1 MSLEAR
7 LTLGRAAGF
16 VLDVELAA
24 PAGGTLVLAGE
35 SGSGKST
42 VLRLLA
48 GLERPDAGRIAL
60 GGSVWFDGT
69 ACLRPDERDV
79 GWVPQDYAL
88 FPHLSVRENV
98 EFGLRARRCPATE
111 VRRRASAA
119 LERFG
124 LRDLAGRHPAG
135 LSGGQQQR
143 VALARA
149 LVTEPALLLL
159 DEPLAALDLPARQT
173 LRGELRSLLAG
184 FPGVIVFVTHNPV
197 EAMLFGERIAVLEQG
212 RVSQSGGRDELLTR
226 PRSAYVAQFMGLN
239 LIQGRVLERQ
249 ADGVTRVE
257 TRDGSVTVA
266 GTEGAAT
273 PELFVAVSPREITL
287 YRSAPEASA
296 QNLYRGRVL
305 EMVPELPFG
314 ERVRV
319 VLDTHP
325 RLVAEVTRSAV
336 EHLGLSEGQ
345 EVYASFKATGAVAY
359 G

>member
-1 MSLEAR
+1 MTLEAR
-7 LTLGRAAGF
+7 LTRRRSTGF
-16 VLDVELAA
+16 TLDVELAA
-24 PAGGTLVLAGE
+24 PAGSTLVLAGE

-60 GGSVWFDGT
+60 GGAVWFGATDWLG
-69 ACLRPDERDV
+69 PGQRDV

-88 FPHLSVRENV
+88 FPHLTVRENV
-98 EFGLRARRCPATE
+98 EFGLRARRCTPGE
-111 VRRRASAA
+111 VRRRVGAA

-124 LRDLAGRHPAG
+124 LADLAGRHPVE

-149 LVTEPALLLL
+149 LVVEPALLLL
-159 DEPLAALDLPARQT
+159 DEPLAALDLQTRQT
-173 LRGELRSLLAG
+173 VRGELRSLVAG
-184 FPGVIVFVTHNPV
+184 FPGVTVFVTHSPI
-197 EAMLFGERIAVLEQG
+197 EAMLFGDRIAVLEQG
-212 RVSQSGGRDELLTR
+212 RVSQSGGREELLTR

-239 LIQGRVLERQ
+239 LIQGRVLERRP
-249 ADGVTRVE
+249 DGVTKVE
-257 TRDGSVTVA
+257 TVDGNVTVA
-266 GTEGAAT
+266 GTEGRGG
-273 PELFVAVSPREITL
+273 PELFVAVSPRDITL
-287 YRSAPEASA
+287 YRSAPDASA

-305 EMVPELPFG
+305 EMVPEPPFG

-336 EHLGLSEGQ
+336 QHLGLGEGQ

>member
-1 MSLEAR
+1 MMLEAR
-7 LTLGRAAGF
+7 LTRRRATGF
-16 VLDVELAA
+16 TLDVELTAS
-24 PAGGTLVLAGE
+24 AGGTLVLAGE

-42 VLRLLA
+42 ALRLLA
-48 GLERPDAGRIAL
+48 GLERPDAGRIVL
-60 GGSVWFDGT
+60 GGAVWFGGT
-69 ACLRPDERDV
+69 DWLGPGERDV

-88 FPHLSVRENV
+88 FPHLTVRENV
-98 EFGLRARRCPATE
+98 AFGLEARRCPSGQ
-111 VRRRASAA
+111 VRRRAGAA

-124 LRDLAGRHPAG
+124 LTELSDRRPAQ

-149 LVTEPALLLL
+149 LVLEPALLLL
-159 DEPLAALDLPARQT
+159 DEPLAALDLQTRQT
-173 LRGELRSLLAG
+173 VRGELRSLLSS
-184 FPGVIVFVTHNPV
+184 FPGVTVFVTHSPI

-212 RVSQSGGRDELLTR
+212 RLSQSGGREELLTR
-226 PRSAYVAQFMGLN
+226 PRSGYVAQFMGLN
-239 LIQGRVLERQ
+239 LIRGRVLERRP
-249 ADGVTRVE
+249 DGMVRVA
-257 TRDGSVTVA
+257 TADGSVTVA
-266 GTEGAAT
+266 GTEGPGG
-273 PELFVAVSPREITL
+273 PELFVAVSPRDITL
-287 YRSAPEASA
+287 YRSAPDASA
-296 QNLYRGRVL
+296 QNLYRGRVV

-336 EHLGLSEGQ
+336 QHLGLAEGQ